1 MRLGIK
7 KVLHRPL
14 TLSLAFAMHFFFS
27 ALASNAQAVKVHVSS
42 KAGDRL
48 ARKPDMQFSDAK
60 PAGGA
65 TFQINDSVKY
75 QKMDGFGASL
85 MEAGIITLNTLPA
98 DKQEDVLRSLFD
110 PNSGAGFTA
119 MKTPLAGTDFQSAG
133 PWYTY
138 DDAPG
143 DVEMKNFSVDRDFLP
158 TGVGTYI
165 LRARKYG
172 NFVLQAPMDYP
183 PDWML
188 YDVKKHQDIDP
199 RYYPALAKYFVRYL
213 EEYKKRGITIDY
225 LSLFNEPESVYTKI
239 KYPEI
244 RVLLRDFVGPAVQQ
258 TALPTKMM
266 LSEAPERGEAYK
278 RYPVVL
284 DDPAARKFVSIAAY
298 HGYDGKNFD
307 KIAALKARYPH
318 LPFWM
323 DEYCYAYE
331 AGYPRSKKLPIYDF
345 DDGDN
350 WGNTIFSDL
359 EAGTSAWLYWN
370 AILDETGGPWAVSV
384 VHGNPDPNEQ
394 HPVVIIN
401 KTTHEITYT
410 GTYYYLA
417 HFSKFVRPGAVR
429 VQTTGKSKGVRVMAF
444 QAPEGG
450 LVTQL
455 MNSLNSDSLVNLV
468 SHGRTLQL
476 NLPARSIMTATW

>member
-7 KVLHRPL
+7 KVFHRPL
-14 TLSLAFAMHFFFS
+14 SLPFVLAMHFFFS
-27 ALASNAQAVKVHVSS
+27 AAVLNAQIVKVQVSS

-48 ARKPDMQFSDAK
+48 ARKADMQFSDAK

-98 DKQEDVLRSLFD
+98 EKQEDVLRSLFD
-110 PNSGAGFTA
+110 PHEGAGFTA
-119 MKTPLAGTDFQSAG
+119 MKTPIAGTDFQSAG

-138 DDAPG
+138 DDTPG

-158 TGVGTYI
+158 IGVGTYI

-188 YDVKKHQDIDP
+188 YDVKKNQDIDP
-199 RYYPALAKYFVRYL
+199 KYYPALAKYFVRYL
-213 EEYKKRGITIDY
+213 EEYKKRGITVDY
-225 LSLFNEPESVYTKI
+225 LSLFNEPEKVYTKI

-244 RVLLRDFVGPAVQQ
+244 RVLLRDFVGPAVEQSG
-258 TALPTKMM
+258 LPTKMM
-266 LSEAPERGEAYK
+266 LSEAPERGDAYK

-284 DDPAARKFVSIAAY
+284 DDPAARKFVTIAAY

-307 KIAALKARYPH
+307 KIAALKAKYPD

-345 DDGDN
+345 DDGDY

-417 HFSKFVRPGAVR
+417 HFSKLVRPGAVR
-429 VQTTGKSKGVRVMAF
+429 VQTTGKTKGVRVMAF
-444 QAPEGG
+444 QTPEGD

-455 MNSLNSDSLVNLV
+455 LNSLNSDSVVNLA

-476 NLPARSIMTATW
+476 TLPARSITTATW